1 MKKHEVTVTIPATSA
16 NLGSGFDCLGMSLDI
31 WNDVSIAVS
40 SSPEVYISGEGSD
53 TLKLT
58 DQNLVYK
65 AAQFALS
72 EMGEKPWPLSIRC
85 INRIPLDR
93 GLGSSAAAIIGG
105 LLAANSLFEK
115 PLDTQLL
122 LRLAIKLEGHA
133 DNVTPALLGGC
144 QLVVHDEH
152 TPVTCEITI
161 PPNLMAVLFIPD
173 KPMPTNEGRAILPAL
188 VDRRDAI
195 YNIGRAAMLAQ
206 SLTTGNLNN
215 LHIATQDKLHQPHRE
230 KIFPAMPQI
239 FTAALNAGASA
250 VFLSG
255 GGSSILALATSRLM
269 TIGYEMANAADKA
282 GVTGNLKITSPSS
295 KGAQVIS
302 G

>member
-1 MKKHEVTVTIPATSA
+1 MKKHKVTVTIPATSA

-40 SSPEVYISGEGSD
+40 SSPEVYISGEGSG

-58 DQNLVYK
+58 DQNLVYR
-65 AAQFALS
+65 AAQVAFS
-72 EMGEKPWPLSIRC
+72 EVGEKPWPLSIKC

-93 GLGSSAAAIIGG
+93 GLGSSAAAIVGG
-105 LLAANSLFEK
+105 LLAANSLFEE
-115 PLDTQLL
+115 PLDAQLL

-144 QLVVHDEH
+144 QLVVHDEQ
-152 TPVTCEITI
+152 TPVTCEIPI
-161 PPNLMAVLFIPD
+161 PSDLMAVLFIPD
-173 KPMPTNEGRAILPAL
+173 KPMPTNEGRAILPEL
-188 VDRRDAI
+188 VDRSDAI
-195 YNIGRAAMLAQ
+195 YNIGRAAMLTQA
-206 SLTTGNLNN
+206 LTTGNLSN
-215 LHIATQDKLHQPHRE
+215 LRIATQDKLHQPHRE
-230 KIFPAMPQI
+230 KIFPAMSQI
-239 FTAALNAGASA
+239 FTAAMNAGASA

-282 GVTGNLKITSPSS
+282 GVTGNLKVTRPSS
-295 KGAQVIS
+295 KGAQVIP

>member
-1 MKKHEVTVTIPATSA
+1 MKKHKVTVTIPATSA

-40 SSPEVYISGEGSD
+40 SSPEVYISGEGSG

-58 DQNLVYK
+58 DQNLVYR
-65 AAQFALS
+65 AAQVAFS
-72 EMGEKPWPLSIRC
+72 EVGEKPWPLSIKC

-93 GLGSSAAAIIGG
+93 GLGSSAAAIVGG

-144 QLVVHDEH
+144 QLVVHDEQ
-152 TPVTCEITI
+152 TPVTCEIPI
-161 PPNLMAVLFIPD
+161 PSDLMAVLFIPD
-173 KPMPTNEGRAILPAL
+173 KPMPTNEGRAILPEL
-188 VDRRDAI
+188 VDRSDAI
-195 YNIGRAAMLAQ
+195 YNIGRAAMLTQ
-206 SLTTGNLNN
+206 SLTTGNLSN
-215 LHIATQDKLHQPHRE
+215 LRIATQDKLHQPHRE
-230 KIFPAMPQI
+230 KIFPAMSQI
-239 FTAALNAGASA
+239 FTAAMNAGASA

-282 GVTGNLKITSPSS
+282 GVTGNLKVTRPSS
-295 KGAQVIS
+295 KGAQVIP